1 MKLKNMTI
9 FKLLRIQQWIK
20 NILLFVPIL
29 SVGLF
34 EKNLYFN
41 LTKSFIFFS
50 LFVSGTYILNDLT
63 DIESDKLHPTKNKRP
78 IASGQISTKKAYFLM
93 SILFLTGFSYYFI
106 FQFNQVLYLI
116 FYLIGSII
124 YTKKL
129 KYVKYVDI
137 LTISF
142 LFLLRLYLGAG
153 IINVNVSI
161 YLGLLVLFFSI
172 SVVSSKKLSILGNN
186 EIKNSKIKI
195 FLTKSYSNKELKNY
209 FDSSLICSS
218 AVYLFWIIY
227 EKDNTQTILIFY
239 LSFIFLLM
247 CLWNF
252 LKLTRKEETEE
263 IVNLIFK
270 NRNLLLTVLLF
281 GISFVSALFFQ

>member
-1 MKLKNMTI
+1 MTI

-34 EKNLYFN
+34 EKNLYLN

-63 DIESDKLHPTKNKRP
+63 DIESDKLHPTKNQRP
-78 IASGQISTKKAYFLM
+78 IASGHVSIKNAYFIM
-93 SILFLTGFSYYFI
+93 YILFLIGISYFI
-106 FQFNQVLYLI
+106 IFQINEVGYLI

-129 KYVKYVDI
+129 KYVKYMDI

-153 IINVNVSI
+153 IINVSVSI

-172 SVVSSKKLSILGNN
+172 SVVSSKKLSIFGNN
-186 EIKNSKIKI
+186 DIKNSKVKT
-195 FLTKSYSNKELKNY
+195 FLMNSYTYKELKNY
-209 FDSSLICSS
+209 FDYSLFCS
-218 AVYLFWIIY
+218 ALVYLFWIIY
-227 EKDNTQTILIFY
+227 EKDNTETILIFY
-239 LSFIFLLM
+239 LSFIFLLT

-252 LKLTRKEETEE
+252 FKLTRNNETEE

-270 NRNLLLTVLLF
+270 SKYLLSTVLLF
-281 GISFVSALFFQ
+281 AISFISALFFQ

>member
-1 MKLKNMTI
+1 MTI

-63 DIESDKLHPTKNKRP
+63 DIESDKLHPTKNQRP
-78 IASGQISTKKAYFLM
+78 IASGHVSIKNAYFIM
-93 SILFLTGFSYYFI
+93 YILFLIGISYFI
-106 FQFNQVLYLI
+106 IFQINEVVYLI

-129 KYVKYVDI
+129 KYVKYMDI

-153 IINVNVSI
+153 IINVSVSI

-172 SVVSSKKLSILGNN
+172 SVVSSKKLSIFGNN
-186 EIKNSKIKI
+186 DIKNSKIKT
-195 FLTKSYSNKELKNY
+195 FLMNSYTYKELKKY
-209 FDSSLICSS
+209 FDYSLFSS
-218 AVYLFWIIY
+218 ALVYLFWIIY
-227 EKDNTQTILIFY
+227 EKDNTETILIFY
-239 LSFIFLLM
+239 LSFIFLLT

-252 LKLTRKEETEE
+252 FKLTRNNETEE

-270 NRNLLLTVLLF
+270 SKYLLSTVLLF
-281 GISFVSALFFQ
+281 AISFIIALFFQ

>member
-1 MKLKNMTI
+1 MTI

-20 NILLFVPIL
+20 NILIFVPIL

-34 EKNLYFN
+34 EKNLYLN

-63 DIESDKLHPTKNKRP
+63 DIESDKLHPTKNQRP
-78 IASGQISTKKAYFLM
+78 IASGHVSIKNAYFIM
-93 SILFLTGFSYYFI
+93 FILFLMGISYFI
-106 FQFNQVLYLI
+106 IFQINEVIYLI

-129 KYVKYVDI
+129 KYVKYMDI

-153 IINVNVSI
+153 IINVSISI

-172 SVVSSKKLSILGNN
+172 SVVSSKKLSIFGNN
-186 EIKNSKIKI
+186 DIKNSKIKT
-195 FLTKSYSNKELKNY
+195 FLMNSYTYKELKKY
-209 FDSSLICSS
+209 FDYSLFCS
-218 AVYLFWIIY
+218 ALVYLFWIIY
-227 EKDNTQTILIFY
+227 EKDNTETILIFY
-239 LSFIFLLM
+239 LSFIFLLT

-252 LKLTRKEETEE
+252 LKLTRNNETEE

-270 NRNLLLTVLLF
+270 SKYLLSTVLLF
-281 GISFVSALFFQ
+281 AISFIIALFFQ